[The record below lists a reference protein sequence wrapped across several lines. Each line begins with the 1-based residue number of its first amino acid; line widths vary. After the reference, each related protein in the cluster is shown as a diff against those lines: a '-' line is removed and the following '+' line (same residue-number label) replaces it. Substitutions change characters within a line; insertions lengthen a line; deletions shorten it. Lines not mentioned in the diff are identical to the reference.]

1 MRSNTILYMY
11 ICTYIYLAKWFSICL
26 FFISFSSFS
35 LKDLSSPNQ
44 YEAGLALTGLS
55 CFVTPDI
62 ARDLANDVLT
72 LVSS

>member
-1 MRSNTILYMY
+1 MLEF
-11 ICTYIYLAKWFSICL
+11 LFSLFL
-26 FFISFSSFS
+26 FFS
-35 LKDLSSPNQ
+35 LFQDLSSANQ

-72 LVSS
+72 LVRKIIK

>member
-1 MRSNTILYMY
+1 MECYVVHT
-11 ICTYIYLAKWFSICL
+11 CTYVHVSC
-26 FFISFSSFS
+26 FISLSLFLISPFS

-72 LVSS
+72 LVSR

>member
-1 MRSNTILYMY
+1 MLEF
-11 ICTYIYLAKWFSICL
+11 LL
-26 FFISFSSFS
+26 SFS
-35 LKDLSSPNQ
+35 LSFSLFQDLSSANQ

-72 LVSS
+72 LVRK

>member
-1 MRSNTILYMY
+1 MLEF
-11 ICTYIYLAKWFSICL
+11 LFCL
-26 FFISFSSFS
+26 SVSLSLSFSFS
-35 LKDLSSPNQ
+35 QDLSSANQ

-72 LVSS
+72 LVRK